1 MVNKE
6 RIEQLEQYLLAEPND
21 PFIKYALA
29 MEYMDEDIQKTLDY
43 FENLLNNHEKYV
55 ATYFHAASLYASV
68 GDIDKAEETYKKGII
83 VASELKEMHALK
95 ELKAAFLNFQIEN
108 D

>member
-1 MVNKE
+1 MANKQ

-21 PFIKYALA
+21 PFLKYALA
-29 MEYMDEDIQKTLDY
+29 MEYMDEDIQKTLHY

-55 ATYFHAASLYASV
+55 ATYFHAASLYV
-68 GDIDKAEETYKKGII
+68 GLGELNKAEEIYKKGII
-83 VASELKEMHALK
+83 IANDLKEMHTLK
-95 ELKAAFLNFQIEN
+95 ELKAAYLNFQIEN